1 MLTVMMGTLAFFV
14 IVTVLFTA
22 QQGVDVTLPSTEG
35 STTQEVTPDPLVVE
49 LNQQGRILL
58 DNQSIGRDQLA
69 QQTRAYLG
77 RNPKGAVLLKPDPR
91 LPYEQVVQLL
101 GEMRNT
107 AGDRVSGHRP
117 KLSWGRS
124 MQFKQQKGSQ
134 VPEVN
139 LVPMMDVLMT
149 VLTFFIIVSMTLT
162 GQQFLNV
169 NLPRAGTGIS
179 NQQEPEPP
187 LVVGL
192 NQQGQTIL
200 RNQPVSEVQLT
211 QEMQTYL
218 QNNLKG
224 TIILQADR
232 ELSYERVE
240 EVLGIMRDIGGDRVS
255 LGVDQS

>member
-1 MLTVMMGTLAFFV
+1 
-14 IVTVLFTA
+14 
-22 QQGVDVTLPSTEG
+22 
-35 STTQEVTPDPLVVE
+35 
-49 LNQQGRILL
+49 
-58 DNQSIGRDQLA
+58 
-69 QQTRAYLG
+69 
-77 RNPKGAVLLKPDPR
+77 
-91 LPYEQVVQLL
+91 
-101 GEMRNT
+101 
-107 AGDRVSGHRP
+107 
-117 KLSWGRS
+117 

-162 GQQFLNV
+162 GQQLLNV
-169 NLPRAGTGIS
+169 NLPRAGVGIS
-179 NQQEPEPP
+179 NQQEPEQP
-187 LVVGL
+187 LIVGL

-218 QNNLKG
+218 QSNFKG

-240 EVLGIMRDIGGDRVS
+240 EVLGVMRDIGGDRVS